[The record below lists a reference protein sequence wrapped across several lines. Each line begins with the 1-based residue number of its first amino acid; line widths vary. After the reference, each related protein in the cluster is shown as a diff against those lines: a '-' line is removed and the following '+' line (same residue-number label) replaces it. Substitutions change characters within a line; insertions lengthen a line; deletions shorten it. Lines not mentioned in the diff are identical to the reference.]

1 MPAVPIIRSSAA
13 ALRQGRCRRIS
24 QFDKALAR
32 RRAMKR
38 KAATPA
44 LWGRS
49 WFGGDPERDPFA
61 HMHREIDRLFHNV
74 VGEGRGDSEGGA
86 MMMVPD
92 IDVSETDG
100 ELEITAEL
108 PGIDEKDV
116 DVSLDNGR
124 LTIKGEKKAEKE
136 EKQKDYHLM
145 ERSYGAFS
153 RSIVLPFEVD
163 ADKVTADFSK
173 GVLKITLPKPAEVK
187 DKTRKIAIKSG

>member
-1 MPAVPIIRSSAA
+1 
-13 ALRQGRCRRIS
+13 
-24 QFDKALAR
+24 
-32 RRAMKR
+32 MKR